1 LQETAM
7 PNANKFLSIYA
18 GVLTLVFVGGA
29 VYGHAKHDGI
39 QDEITVQRINIVEP
53 DGTPRM
59 VISNHAKLPGV
70 LVHGKEKP
78 LDRPQA
84 GLIFLNDEGSEI
96 GGLIFGGRKDKDGKV
111 RDSGGSLSFD
121 RYEANQIVQL
131 LGVDDSED
139 RMAGLSISDSPS
151 GDDVRRRIWLGR
163 GDDGAATLA
172 LLDGAGRKRIV
183 MGVAED
189 GTSRISVLDE
199 SGKTVRELLP

>member
-1 LQETAM
+1 M
-7 PNANKFLSIYA
+7 SKANRFLSIYA
-18 GVLTLVFVGGA
+18 GVLTLVFLGGA
-29 VYGHAKHDGI
+29 VYGTGNHAKAM
-39 QDEITVQRINIVEP
+39 DEITVQRINIVEP

-70 LVHGKEKP
+70 LVHGKEQP

-121 RYEANQIVQL
+121 RYEANQVVQL

-139 RMAGLSISDSPS
+139 RLAGLMISDSPS
-151 GDDVRRRIWLGR
+151 GTDVRRRIWLGR

-172 LLDGAGRKRIV
+172 LLDGEGNKRIV
-183 MGVAED
+183 MRVAES
-189 GTSRISVLDE
+189 GESKISVLDAE
-199 SGKTVRELLP
+199 GKTVKELLP

>member
-1 LQETAM
+1 M
-7 PNANKFLSIYA
+7 SKANWFLSAYA
-18 GVLTLVFVGGA
+18 GVLTLVFLGGA
-29 VYGHAKHDGI
+29 VHANQPHDTVM
-39 QDEITVQRINIVEP
+39 DEITVQRINIVEP

-70 LVHGKEKP
+70 LVHGKEQP

-121 RYEANQIVQL
+121 RYEANQVVQL

-139 RMAGLSISDSPS
+139 RLAGLMISDSPS
-151 GDDVRRRIWLGR
+151 GTDVRRRVWLGR
-163 GDDGAATLA
+163 GDDGAAELA
-172 LLDGAGRKRIV
+172 LRDGQGRRRIV
-183 MGVAED
+183 MRVAED
-189 GTSRISVLDE
+189 GTARISVLDAD
-199 SGKTVRELLP
+199 GKTVKELLP

>member
-1 LQETAM
+1 M
-7 PNANKFLSIYA
+7 SKANRFLSIYA
-18 GVLTLVFVGGA
+18 GVLTLVFLGGA
-29 VYGHAKHDGI
+29 VYGTGNHAKAM
-39 QDEITVQRINIVEP
+39 DEITVQRINIVEP

-70 LVHGKEKP
+70 LVHGKEQP

-121 RYEANQIVQL
+121 RYEANQVVQL

-139 RMAGLSISDSPS
+139 RLAGVMISDSPS
-151 GDDVRRRIWLGR
+151 GTDVRRRIWLGR

-172 LLDGAGRKRIV
+172 LLDGEGNKRIV
-183 MGVAED
+183 MRVAES
-189 GTSRISVLDE
+189 GESKISVLDAE
-199 SGKTVRELLP
+199 GKTVKELLP

>member
-1 LQETAM
+1 M
-7 PNANKFLSIYA
+7 SKANRFLSIYA
-18 GVLTLVFVGGA
+18 GVLTLVFLGGA
-29 VYGHAKHDGI
+29 VYATGNHAKAM
-39 QDEITVQRINIVEP
+39 DEITVQRINIVEP

-70 LVHGKEKP
+70 LVHGKEQP

-121 RYEANQIVQL
+121 RYEANQVVQL

-139 RMAGLSISDSPS
+139 RLAGLMISDSPS
-151 GDDVRRRIWLGR
+151 GTDVRRRIWLGR

-172 LLDGAGRKRIV
+172 LLDGAGNKRIV
-183 MGVAED
+183 MQVAES
-189 GTSRISVLDE
+189 GESKISVLDAE
-199 SGKTVRELLP
+199 GKTVKELLP

>member
-1 LQETAM
+1 MSKANGFLTA
-7 PNANKFLSIYA
+7 YA
-18 GVLTLVFVGGA
+18 GLLTLVFLGGT
-29 VYGHAKHDGI
+29 VYAN
-39 QDEITVQRINIVEP
+39 QPRNTTMDEITVQRINIVEP

-59 VISNHAKLPGV
+59 ILSNHAKLPGV

-96 GGLIFGGRKDKDGKV
+96 GGLIFGGKKDKDGKV

-121 RYEANQIVQL
+121 RYEANQVVQL

-139 RMAGLSISDSPS
+139 RLAGLMVSDSPS
-151 GDDVRRRIWLGR
+151 GSDVRRRVWLGR

-172 LLDGAGRKRIV
+172 LRDGEGRKRIV
-183 MGVAED
+183 MSVAED
-189 GTSRISVLDE
+189 GTSRISVLDAD
-199 SGKTVRELLP
+199 GKTIKELLP